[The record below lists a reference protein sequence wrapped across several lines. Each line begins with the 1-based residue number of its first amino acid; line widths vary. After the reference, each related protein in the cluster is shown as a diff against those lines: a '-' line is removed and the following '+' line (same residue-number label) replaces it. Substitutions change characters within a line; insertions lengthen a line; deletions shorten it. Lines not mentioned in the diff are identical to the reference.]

1 MPFSTNMAIASI
13 TAAWT
18 QFDANIKYWAS
29 TTAAEDLLEA
39 VVYLMAHEPAAMS
52 FAGRSYNRETMIG
65 LRDKMMAHVETSASS
80 RASFTARVRVRG
92 QSRFG

>member
-1 MPFSTNMAIASI
+1 LAIASI

-18 QFDANIKYWAS
+18 QFDASARYWESNA
-29 TTAAEDLLEA
+29 AAENLLEA
-39 VVYLMAHEPAAMS
+39 VVYLMGHEPAAMS

-65 LRDKMMAHVETSASS
+65 LRDKLMSHVETSASS

>member
-1 MPFSTNMAIASI
+1 MEHLLAIASI

-18 QFDANIKYWAS
+18 QFDANIKYWSSNAM
-29 TTAAEDLLEA
+29 AEDLLEA

-65 LRDKMMAHVETSASS
+65 LRDTLMRHVETSASG
-80 RASFTARVRVRG
+80 RPSFTARVRLRG
-92 QSRFG
+92 QSRFS